1 MNRMHRPAASQASR
15 SHLLA
20 TFAALAAAVVLVI
33 PLAAAPARA
42 AWTPE
47 TPVAGVYNTRPALA
61 MDTGGHLGIAWE
73 RDDAAPGIFF
83 ASDATGSWVTERASA
98 GADGLP
104 DLVFDG
110 AGKAHVVFVREGAGL
125 YYATNVTG
133 TWVTTLLR
141 SDATPW
147 SPSIAIDKLGKLHVA
162 YSSEGFAPG
171 IWYFTNASG
180 AWVTTRLTTST
191 WDSEPSLVL
200 DAANK
205 VRIAFVRYD
214 PSALGIYVLSNA
226 TGSWVASRATS
237 GPSIDDYP
245 ALGIDAAG
253 KLHVAAV
260 RYDADWNASLLY
272 LTNATGAWVTTVV
285 GLPTGLT
292 ETGIPALGFDG
303 SGNPEIVAGAYGDD
317 SLDTLFRYTGAAMA
331 TSEALFAADE
341 SSPGLPD
348 ILRDGTGRLTVAY
361 RGAWHAPGLRLH
373 REDPDAET
381 LIAPSVLVELPSLGQ
396 DGTGDRYLAFE
407 RFATDA
413 KDGTSLATDA
423 GGSWADSRLGA
434 THGLPDL
441 AFAGA
446 NPYVAIPDRLYWD
459 AGGGWQEHAFQ
470 VASGSAAAVAA
481 GATSLVAY
489 ATDAGIRVVDG
500 SLNEEQA
507 TNDSRDAS
515 PDVALLVGSYQA
527 VVAFVRDG
535 ALYAVHRGAA
545 WGVPELV
552 DALDSAA
559 PSIAAIGASD
569 VAILAWDRND
579 TNPGIYAAW
588 GPTTVAPWEPVR
600 LSRSW
605 ADNSPAVVR
614 DEAGTVFVT
623 WARACWGASPGI
635 YLATTRSG
643 TWAVTQLV
651 ASCDVTDPSIAI
663 LPGGLASVAYTNGA
677 AGITTVTESSITAAG
692 RALAGSPATGP
703 ARGIDAVDA
712 RPGSLA
718 PANAGP
724 APARVSDHRAPG
736 IHP

>member
-1 MNRMHRPAASQASR
+1 MNGIHRPAACRAST
-15 SHLLA
+15 SHRLA
-20 TFAALAAAVVLVI
+20 TFAAFAAAVVLVL
-33 PLAAAPARA
+33 PLAATPARA

-47 TPVAGVYNTRPALA
+47 TPVAGIYNTRPALA
-61 MDTGGHLGIAWE
+61 MDTDGHLGIAWE
-73 RDDAAPGIFF
+73 RDDAAPGVFF
-83 ASDATGSWVTERASA
+83 ASDATGSWVTERVST

-110 AGKAHVVFVREGAGL
+110 AGKAHVVYVREGAGL

-141 SDATPW
+141 SDTTPW
-147 SPSIAIDKLGKLHVA
+147 SPSMAIDKLGKLHVA

-171 IWYFTNASG
+171 IWYFTNSSG

-285 GLPTGLT
+285 GLPSGLK

-317 SLDTLFRYTGAAMA
+317 SLDTLFRYTGAAMG

-341 SSPGLPD
+341 SSPDLPD

-373 REDPDAET
+373 REDPDADT
-381 LIAPSVLVELPSLGQ
+381 LIAPSVLVEAPALEIDSNGK
-396 DGTGDRYLAFE
+396 RHVAFE

-413 KDGTSLATDA
+413 TDGTSHATDA
-423 GGSWADSRLGA
+423 TGSWVDETIAS
-434 THGLPDL
+434 THGRPDL
-441 AFAGA
+441 ATM
-446 NPYVAIPDRLYWD
+446 Y
-459 AGGGWQEHAFQ
+459 
-470 VASGSAAAVAA
+470 
-481 GATSLVAY
+481 
-489 ATDAGIRVVDG
+489 
-500 SLNEEQA
+500 
-507 TNDSRDAS
+507 AS
-515 PDVALLVGSYQA
+515 PTWRSRIACTGTPGQA
-527 VVAFVRDG
+527 GR
-535 ALYAVHRGAA
+535 RRRSPIQ
-545 WGVPELV
+545 PERRCPWRPRPG
-552 DALDSAA
+552 
-559 PSIAAIGASD
+559 PS
-569 VAILAWDRND
+569 WPR
-579 TNPGIYAAW
+579 TRFP
-588 GPTTVAPWEPVR
+588 
-600 LSRSW
+600 
-605 ADNSPAVVR
+605 
-614 DEAGTVFVT
+614 
-623 WARACWGASPGI
+623 ARASTSSRV
-635 YLATTRSG
+635 ATCR
-643 TWAVTQLV
+643 
-651 ASCDVTDPSIAI
+651 
-663 LPGGLASVAYTNGA
+663 
-677 AGITTVTESSITAAG
+677 
-692 RALAGSPATGP
+692 
-703 ARGIDAVDA
+703 
-712 RPGSLA
+712 
-718 PANAGP
+718 
-724 APARVSDHRAPG
+724 
-736 IHP
+736 